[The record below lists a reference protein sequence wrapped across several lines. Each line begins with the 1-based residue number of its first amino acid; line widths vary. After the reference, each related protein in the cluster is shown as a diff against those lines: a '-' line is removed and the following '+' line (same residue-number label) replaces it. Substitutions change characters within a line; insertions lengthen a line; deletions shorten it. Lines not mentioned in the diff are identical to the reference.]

1 MYAVVTL
8 FDATPGDDAVTP
20 SSGGDESEPGATSGP
35 TPETGIQP
43 GVGPHAD
50 RTVAHGD
57 LRRIRMVVAYDGTD
71 FHGFAAQHDVV
82 TVAGVLTAA
91 IEQVVGHGIDMTC
104 AGRTDAG
111 VHAWGQVVSFDL
123 PVARTDVSSLTRLQ
137 VSVNRLCR
145 PSIVVREVAVAAD
158 DFDARFSA
166 IARTYRYTVLQTPV
180 GDPFRVRTVWHVAE
194 PLDLR
199 AMQLA
204 CDPFIGEH
212 DFSSFCRAAQRSD
225 GTPAPL
231 TRRVTRAAWADPGDG
246 TLQFRITASSF
257 CHQMVRSLVGT
268 LVEVGRGKRR
278 AGEMM
283 GVLAAC
289 DRHAAGQLAPPTG
302 LCLWHVDYPATD
314 GGSTGG

>member
-1 MYAVVTL
+1 MTL
-8 FDATPGDDAVTP
+8 FDTVEVTP
-20 SSGGDESEPGATSGP
+20 VDVVP
-35 TPETGIQP
+35 
-43 GVGPHAD
+43 VGPQPDAAAAPASD
-50 RTVAHGD
+50 PAITATDDV
-57 LRRIRMVVAYDGTD
+57 RRIRMVVAYDGTD

-82 TVAGVLTAA
+82 TVGGTLAA
-91 IEQVVGHGIDMTC
+91 AVEQVVGQPIVMTC

-123 PVARTDVSSLTRLQ
+123 PAASADVASLARVQL
-137 VSVNRLCR
+137 SVNRLCA
-145 PSIVVREVAVAAD
+145 PSIVVREVAAVAD

-166 IARTYRYTVLQTPV
+166 VARTYRYTVLQTPV
-180 GDPFRVRTVWHVAE
+180 PDPFRARTVWHVPE

-225 GTPAPL
+225 GSPAPL
-231 TRRVTRAAWADPGDG
+231 TRRVTSATWVDCGDG
-246 TLQFRITASSF
+246 TVQFRVTASAF
-257 CHQMVRSLVGT
+257 CHQMVRALVGT

-283 GVLAAC
+283 GILLAC
-289 DRHAAGQLAPPTG
+289 DRQAAGQLAPPIG
-302 LCLWHVDYPATD
+302 LCLWHVDYPDT
-314 GGSTGG
+314 GHRSTRR